1 MQITF
6 KGPNETEVVTD
17 IFLRTV
23 IIVKEERGLN
33 RLNDRE
39 SPTSVTRQKSEVL
52 PDDIKNYNY
61 EIYTQKSAFF
71 LRVYISQLTVFSHN
85 CVFFS
90 TREHNF
96 RILE

>member
-39 SPTSVTRQKSEVL
+39 SPTSVTRQKTEVL
-52 PDDIKNYNY
+52 PDD
-61 EIYTQKSAFF
+61 
-71 LRVYISQLTVFSHN
+71 
-85 CVFFS
+85 
-90 TREHNF
+90 
-96 RILE
+96 